1 VTGKIMPR
9 IIPFVILLAFL
20 AALFPHSGEA
30 DGNTGKKILI
40 VHSYDRN
47 FAWTADIHDALERML
62 SRHQIELRT
71 VFMDTNINR
80 DEARLTAA
88 GRIAAETMNN
98 FKPDVV
104 ITSDDDAQQYF
115 AAQFAGNSSA
125 PAFVFCGVN
134 QDPAQYG
141 YPAVNV
147 TGVVEKPA
155 WSESL
160 ELLRRLRPDIRKI
173 LVLLDS
179 RPSSLAMARSMRAST
194 PTGIEA
200 EWIIV
205 DSYENWRQILNSSGS
220 THDALAILNYH
231 NLTDA
236 AGQIVPDREVMRWT
250 RNNVIIPSLGF
261 FDYTVADGALC
272 GVIQTGFEHGTL
284 AAGMALR
291 ILNGE
296 RVVDIPVVSKTQGL
310 TMLNVNMAR
319 KLRIDIPEGL
329 LQEATALVE

>member
-1 VTGKIMPR
+1 MSRKIPY
-9 IIPFVILLAFL
+9 VILLAFL
-20 AALFPHSGEA
+20 AALFPRFGEA
-30 DGNTGKKILI
+30 GGNIGKKVLI

-47 FAWTADIHDALERML
+47 FTWTADIHDALERML

-71 VFMDTNINR
+71 VFMDTNVDHVKR
-80 DEARLTAA
+80 DETRLTAA
-88 GRIAAETMNN
+88 GRIAAETMRN

-104 ITSDDDAQQYF
+104 IASDDDAQQYF

-134 QDPAQYG
+134 QDPARYG

-147 TGVVEKPA
+147 TGVVEELA
-155 WSESL
+155 WGESL
-160 ELLRRLRPDIRKI
+160 KLLRRLRPNIRKI

-179 RPSSLAMARSMRAST
+179 RPSSLAAVRSMRSST
-194 PTGIEA
+194 PADIEA

-205 DSYENWRQILNSSGS
+205 DTYENWRQILSSSGS

-236 AGQIVPDREVMRWT
+236 AGQVVPDHEVMRWT
-250 RNNVIIPSLGF
+250 RENMVLPSVGF

-284 AAGMALR
+284 AGGMALR

-296 RVVDIPVVSKTQGL
+296 RVVDIPSVSTTRGL
-310 TMLNVNMAR
+310 TMLNMKMAR